1 MESHSV
7 EPARSALPRK
17 RARSGTKRSSRKR
30 SSTKGIAEFLRGS
43 PIVVPAL
50 GALALFVAWAT
61 NQGGYPLTHWAPGAL
76 IVLVLLGIAAGW
88 IPVRI
93 GELPRA
99 VLVALAGMALYT
111 AWSFL
116 SILWAGVPG
125 DAWEGADRTLLY
137 LLVFALFAT
146 WRMRAEA
153 AALLVVV
160 WTLALTG
167 VAAFVVVH
175 LDTLGGLGLEAAL
188 PAGRLVYPAGY
199 VNANAAQW
207 MMVAFPA
214 LLLARSGRLHPA
226 LRGVLAGAAVLLTD
240 VALLSLSRGSVFA
253 SAALLLVVFALA
265 PGRLRT
271 FAVLVPVLLGVAAS
285 TPLLLKVGDRLQAPE
300 QTQTA
305 ASAAESA
312 VHHASAAMF
321 AATVLVALAVAL
333 AAAFERNR
341 SRWPN
346 ARAPLRRA
354 LSVAAVVTVVAGIGG
369 VFAAVS
375 NPIAR
380 VSHEWDTFTS
390 SQGYSAN
397 ETGNRLIS
405 GLGSSRYDFY
415 RVALD
420 EFAAHPL
427 LGIGADNFAQQ
438 YLRKGHSNE
447 TPHYPHSVE
456 LRTLVE
462 TGLIGTALAL
472 VGVIAALFAAGR
484 AIRRSDGLGRAVA
497 AAALAG
503 FGYWAVHGSVDWFF
517 EYAGLGAPA
526 FAMLGIACALDR
538 GRPVTQSGR
547 LARTWQRLWQV
558 PIRPLVLGL
567 PAAAVALVIAAS
579 LVAPWL
585 SGLEQESAARVWVQ
599 SRAAAYSR
607 LNTAAELDPLSA
619 EPYLVAGSIAIRLE
633 EFGRADHEFAL
644 ALGRV
649 PQSQYAILERGT
661 IASQRGEGAEAVRLL
676 QRAVVLYPR
685 DNLAHA
691 ALAYAREGVRISVA
705 LLNAQ
710 ILKEGQEL
718 Q

>member
-7 EPARSALPRK
+7 APAKSALK
-17 RARSGTKRSSRKR
+17 RRQARANAKPGR
-30 SSTKGIAEFLRGS
+30 IARLLRRS

-50 GALALFVAWAT
+50 GALALFVAWST

-76 IVLVLLGIAAGW
+76 IVLILLGIAAGW
-88 IPVRI
+88 IPVRV
-93 GELPRA
+93 EKLPRA
-99 VLVALAGMALYT
+99 VLVALTGMALYT

-146 WRMRAEA
+146 WRMRGEA

-188 PAGRLVYPAGY
+188 PEGRLAFPAGY

-214 LLLARSGRLHPA
+214 LLLARSGRLHPV
-226 LRGVLAGAAVLLTD
+226 LRGALAGGAVLLTD

-253 SAALLLVVFALA
+253 SAALLVIVFALA
-265 PGRLRT
+265 PGRVRT
-271 FAVLVPVLLGVAAS
+271 FAVLLPVLLGVAVS

-300 QTQTA
+300 QTQAA
-305 ASAAESA
+305 ASAAENA
-312 VHHASAAMF
+312 VHNASVAMF
-321 AATVLVALAVAL
+321 AAAVLVGLAVAL
-333 AAAFERNR
+333 ASGFERGH
-341 SRWPN
+341 SYWPR
-346 ARAPLRRA
+346 ARGPLRRA
-354 LSVAAVVTVVAGIGG
+354 VTVAAVVTVVAGIGG
-369 VFAAVS
+369 AFAAVG
-375 NPIAR
+375 NPVAR
-380 VSHEWDTFTS
+380 ISHEWDTFTS

-397 ETGNRLIS
+397 EKGNRLIS

-456 LRTLVE
+456 LRTLVQ
-462 TGLIGTALAL
+462 TGLVGAALAL
-472 VGVIAALFAAGR
+472 VGLIAALFAAGR
-484 AIRRSDGLGRAVA
+484 AIRRADGVGRATA

-538 GRPVTQSGR
+538 GRAVAQSGP
-547 LARTWQRLWQV
+547 LARARQRLGQV
-558 PIRPLVLGL
+558 PMRPLVLGL
-567 PAAAVALVIAAS
+567 PAAAVALVVAAS
-579 LVAPWL
+579 LAAPWL
-585 SGLEQESAARVWVQ
+585 SGLEQESAARVWAQ
-599 SRAAAYSR
+599 SRTTAYAR
-607 LNTAAELDPLSA
+607 LKTAAELDPLSA

-633 EFGRADHEFAL
+633 EFDRADHEFAL

-661 IASQRGEGAEAVRLL
+661 IASQRGEGAEALRLL
-676 QRAVVLYPR
+676 QRAVELYPR